1 MYWNSLG
8 KPHKVHLPNNDHP
21 IELFRASNRARQ
33 KQKDVAGHLNVGS
46 MSCFVLDMPF
56 YYKNIYI
63 LKQKTLLSH

>member
-33 KQKDVAGHLNVGS
+33 KQKDVAGH
-46 MSCFVLDMPF
+46 
-56 YYKNIYI
+56 
-63 LKQKTLLSH
+63 